1 MGYSNDKMRDLE
13 YFMLGTLTGFMFGAI
28 IGMGAHWIWF
38 KNNRALARQRLGADA
53 TRGESIEMAPLIPP
67 ANRRSTRSRG
77 RLAESQ
83 AGTREIEFLEL
94 DRAPRVGGAPAPTP
108 SPTDRPAHPFQS
120 DVSASPEPRHSDTGE
135 ILETDAAS
143 PIPSTNAAFTGER
156 SDLTQNLLH
165 TLEAPRATG
174 PASMPSGAQGGH
186 AGRVSYRRGERGLE
200 ETIDLGLDV
209 V

>member
-53 TRGESIEMAPLIPP
+53 ARGESIEMAPLIPP

-83 AGTREIEFLEL
+83 AGTGEIGLFEL
-94 DRAPRVGGAPAPTP
+94 DRAPYVRAPALAP
-108 SPTDRPAHPFQS
+108 SSTDRLAPPVQS
-120 DVSASPEPRHSDTGE
+120 DVSASPNPRDSDTVE
-135 ILETDAAS
+135 ILKTDAAS
-143 PIPSTNAAFTGER
+143 PIPSTSAAITGER
-156 SDLTQNLLH
+156 SDLTQNLSPH
-165 TLEAPRATG
+165 LEASRSEDL
-174 PASMPSGAQGGH
+174 ASMPRAAREVNAGAD
-186 AGRVSYRRGERGLE
+186 RVSSRSGVRDILR
-200 ETIDLGLDV
+200 TDV
-209 V
+209 FAAL

>member
-1 MGYSNDKMRDLE
+1 MGYSNDKMRDLG

-53 TRGESIEMAPLIPP
+53 TRGEGVEMAQLGPP

-83 AGTREIEFLEL
+83 AGTGEIGLLEW
-94 DRAPRVGGAPAPTP
+94 DRAPYVRAPALTP
-108 SPTDRPAHPFQS
+108 SPTDRPAHPVQS
-120 DVSASPEPRHSDTGE
+120 DVSASPKPRHSDTDE

-143 PIPSTNAAFTGER
+143 PIPSTSAAITGER
-156 SDLTQNLLH
+156 SDLTQHLFH
-165 TLEAPRATG
+165 PPEAPRAAG
-174 PASMPSGAQGGH
+174 PASMPRAQDVH
-186 AGRVSYRRGERGLE
+186 AGRVSYRRGERGSDV
-200 ETIDLGLDV
+200 TIELDLDMV
-209 V
+209 